1 MRGTRVVSR
10 AAAWRSLLYVPGSS
24 DKMLAKSRSVRAD
37 MLVYDLED
45 SVARHRK
52 QAARSM
58 VAEALS
64 SAPPGGP
71 TLGVRINAPSSEPD
85 LARADVDAV
94 LRSERVESLVLP
106 KVESARDLA
115 LVASAA
121 SPSVPLSLVL
131 SVESASSL
139 LRMPTILEHAS
150 LGPHVRVA
158 ALLFASE
165 DYCAA
170 TGVQRTRDLRSLLYP
185 RAQMATIAKAYGLQA
200 IDMVCIEYKDD
211 AYLREECRDGASLG
225 FDGKQAIH
233 PAQLDAIHAAYSPSK
248 EDVDMARAVLDAYR
262 QGAREGRGAVGLAHH
277 GKEIMIDAPMLLQ
290 AQRTLE
296 RAGITP

>member
-1 MRGTRVVSR
+1 
-10 AAAWRSLLYVPGSS
+10 
-24 DKMLAKSRSVRAD
+24 

-150 LGPHVRVA
+150 VSYTHL
-158 ALLFASE
+158 
-165 DYCAA
+165 
-170 TGVQRTRDLRSLLYP
+170 
-185 RAQMATIAKAYGLQA
+185 
-200 IDMVCIEYKDD
+200 
-211 AYLREECRDGASLG
+211 
-225 FDGKQAIH
+225 
-233 PAQLDAIHAAYSPSK
+233 
-248 EDVDMARAVLDAYR
+248 
-262 QGAREGRGAVGLAHH
+262 
-277 GKEIMIDAPMLLQ
+277 
-290 AQRTLE
+290 TLPTK
-296 RAGITP
+296 RIV

>member
-1 MRGTRVVSR
+1 
-10 AAAWRSLLYVPGSS
+10 
-24 DKMLAKSRSVRAD
+24 

-45 SVARHRK
+45 SVVRHCK
-52 QAARSM
+52 QAACSM
-58 VAEALS
+58 VAEALT

-94 LRSERVESLVLP
+94 LRSERVESMVLP

-150 LGPHVRVA
+150 LGPHARVA

-248 EDVDMARAVLDAYR
+248 EGMYKLLTQTWTWLARCWTPTGKARGRAGAPWASRTMARR
-262 QGAREGRGAVGLAHH
+262 S
-277 GKEIMIDAPMLLQ
+277 
-290 AQRTLE
+290 
-296 RAGITP
+296 